1 MLCYSTWQYAQLD
14 VLVLQNGG
22 RDINDFFYS
31 SVLQFQCFSI
41 CNRNNFVFFLN
52 QNMKTLGLS
61 SSRESLK
68 KILLIPWT
76 TIPCNII
83 RIIKISCTQS
93 LASVGT
99 CHMTRSLFLT
109 WEGSRQKLINT
120 CLGIYDILYYD

>member
-1 MLCYSTWQYAQLD
+1 MISFTALYY
-14 VLVLQNGG
+14 N
-22 RDINDFFYS
+22 S
-31 SVLQFQCFSI
+31 SVSVFATETILCF
-41 CNRNNFVFFLN
+41 FFFLN

-68 KILLIPWT
+68 KILLISWT
-76 TIPCNII
+76 TIPYNII
-83 RIIKISCTQS
+83 SIVKISCTQS